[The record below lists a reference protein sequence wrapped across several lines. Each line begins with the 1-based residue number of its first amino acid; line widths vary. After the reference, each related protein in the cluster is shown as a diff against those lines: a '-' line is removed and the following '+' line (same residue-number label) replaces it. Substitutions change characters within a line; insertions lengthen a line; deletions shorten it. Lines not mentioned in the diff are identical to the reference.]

1 MTAHWSDKVLHFWFE
16 ELSPKDWFAKS
27 DALDAEIQKRFGSL
41 HRELSGREAEDF
53 LSSATKAFAAIILF
67 DQFSRNLFRG
77 DARSFANDPLALAIA
92 RAMLAKG
99 WDKEITNE
107 QRVFVYLPFEHS
119 EELVDQGRCVELIE
133 ALGNEEFTRY
143 AKAHRDVIL
152 RFGRFPHRNAILGRT
167 STPAEVAFLS
177 RPGSRF

>member
-27 DALDAEIQKRFGSL
+27 DALDAEIETRFGSL
-41 HRELSGREAEDF
+41 HSELSSYAPEDF
-53 LSSATKAFAAIILF
+53 LGSATEAFAAIILF

-99 WDKEITNE
+99 WDEEIAHE

-119 EELVDQGRCVELIE
+119 EEPADQGQCVELIE
-133 ALGNEEFTRY
+133 ALGNKEFTRY

-167 STPAEVAFLS
+167 STPEEVAFLNE
-177 RPGSRF
+177 PGSRF